1 MNLPRSPSAPCCPET
16 RLLTPLGIP
25 RAGRRRRFVRAEIA
39 EDELV
44 LFVDA
49 FDVVLFGGRAE
60 IVQRFEELE
69 RQQNRS
75 LFFNC
80 EKVCFPNFDDICT
93 ADYPASPHP
102 QWRYLNSGAFIGRG
116 AALKQMLKDPVD
128 DVMPGSDQAFYQ
140 RYFRYFPERVGVDHE
155 CKLLCA
161 TQGIGESWG
170 IELHGSRLENRI
182 TGTVPSVVHFVSN
195 AHWAQWKDGVP
206 TTDLNDVFQLLHP
219 VAGERLFGVVD
230 VGIRVGGSHHSKILS
245 LRSVSREAYHSL
257 MHAVLCIQCRVF
269 GSTDRECSY
278 APSFGC
284 DMCTEVRI
292 VVEAAMLLFS
302 IALFVRRG
310 WGSQL
315 CRLTAGLCLND
326 RGLRK
331 VAEMFSKTEKAV

>member
-1 MNLPRSPSAPCCPET
+1 MSAQAGGQNLLPDRERVHVVTYMNEVNNLFGYLQVTAAAQGLYPQI
-16 RLLTPLGIP
+16 LGYGD
-25 RAGRRRRFVRAEIA
+25 RAWWPDGLGAKINGLRRFVRAEIA

-49 FDVVLFGGRAE
+49 FDVMLFGGRAE

-155 CKLLCA
+155 CKLLCDA
-161 TQGIGESWG
+161 GHWRVLGHRVARQPPGEPDHW
-170 IELHGSRLENRI
+170 HG
-182 TGTVPSVVHFVSN
+182 
-195 AHWAQWKDGVP
+195 A
-206 TTDLNDVFQLLHP
+206 
-219 VAGERLFGVVD
+219 ER
-230 VGIRVGGSHHSKILS
+230 SA
-245 LRSVSREAYHSL
+245 LRQQCPL
-257 MHAVLCIQCRVF
+257 GAVEGR
-269 GSTDRECSY
+269 SSDH
-278 APSFGC
+278 
-284 DMCTEVRI
+284 
-292 VVEAAMLLFS
+292 
-302 IALFVRRG
+302 
-310 WGSQL
+310 
-315 CRLTAGLCLND
+315 
-326 RGLRK
+326 
-331 VAEMFSKTEKAV
+331 